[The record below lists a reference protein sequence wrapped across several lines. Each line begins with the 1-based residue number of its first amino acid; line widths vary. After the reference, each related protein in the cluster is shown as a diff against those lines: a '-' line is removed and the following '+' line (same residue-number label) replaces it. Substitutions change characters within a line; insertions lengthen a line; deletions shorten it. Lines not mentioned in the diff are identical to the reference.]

1 MHPSI
6 LHFFFDQNGRLLPF
20 LSGAWLHPLNS
31 IVCVSPL
38 SDWSFRSDNDR
49 AWRLAGQTRILVT
62 RSASFGHGLEDIAFS
77 SMDAENYVETGGVSC
92 LGEPKLLYIRCVA
105 TLIITTLTLNVPCQ
119 QQPDRAPHP
128 SPQRGMAELH
138 GKPRQA
144 FPLPLRRPA
153 LLQRHAVRVLCG

>member
-1 MHPSI
+1 MVGYLHAIDRCINFGLICDIVLAFNSIPSI
-6 LHFFFDQNGRLLPF
+6 WTRPDF
-20 LSGAWLHPLNS
+20 LFGTS
-31 IVCVSPL
+31 
-38 SDWSFRSDNDR
+38 RR
-49 AWRLAGQTRILVT
+49 AWRLVGQTRILVT

-153 LLQRHAVRVLCG
+153 LLQRHAVRVPCG